1 MNGTWPHGY
10 GYLPLGE
17 VTSTLDEAR
26 ARLPEMSGPTWIT
39 ATHQTSARGR
49 RGRAWAMPKGN
60 FAATLVLPGLTDPE
74 TAALRSFIAALALD
88 EALTMLTGRT
98 EAFALKWPNDVLLN
112 GGKLAGILLES
123 LTERGRLAGL
133 AIGIGVNLAE
143 APDPGTLEAGALSPV
158 SLAGE
163 TGFAVTAE
171 DFLEA
176 LAPAYARWEAQFRQ
190 YGFAPIRTAWL
201 ARAARLGETVT
212 ARLPNEEIAGTF
224 RTVDE
229 AGLLVLSTPKGER
242 CIAAGDVFF

>member
-1 MNGTWPHGY
+1 MSGDWPHGY

-26 ARLPEMSGPTWIT
+26 VRLPEMAGPTWIT
-39 ATHQTSARGR
+39 ATHQTAARGR
-49 RGRAWAMPKGN
+49 RGRPWANPVGN
-60 FAATLVLPGLTDPE
+60 LAATLVLPQITDPE
-74 TAALRSFIAALALD
+74 TAALRSFVAALALD
-88 EALTMLTGRT
+88 EAFALLTGRA

-112 GGKLAGILLES
+112 GGKVAGILLES
-123 LTERGRLAGL
+123 LTEQGRLTGL
-133 AIGIGVNLAE
+133 SIGIGVNLAQAPGRADVE
-143 APDPGTLEAGALSPV
+143 AQALAPV

-163 TGFAVTAE
+163 MGHTVTPE

-176 LAPAYARWEAQFRQ
+176 LAPAFARWEAQFRQ

-201 ARAARLGETVT
+201 ARAARLGDQVT
-212 ARLPNEEIAGTF
+212 ARLPNEEITGTF

-229 AGLLVLSTPKGER
+229 AGCLVLSTPKGER